1 MMLGAAEL
9 ADADAFLLDA
19 EYTQAWRVFW
29 SETPES
35 RATRRMLST
44 STARKRP
51 VYGSPTIHPEIQE
64 TPPETP
70 FRPLYDNPT
79 FTA

>member
-35 RATRRMLST
+35 RATR
-44 STARKRP
+44 TALQQALTDHP
-51 VYGSPTIHPEIQE
+51 VAIGGHRS
-64 TPPETP
+64 
-70 FRPLYDNPT
+70 
-79 FTA
+79 

>member
-1 MMLGAAEL
+1 MLGAGEL

-35 RATRRMLST
+35 RATRRELRNRLAPDYYS
-44 STARKRP
+44 P
-51 VYGSPTIHPEIQE
+51 YGVAIAYRVIHG
-64 TPPETP
+64 
-70 FRPLYDNPT
+70 
-79 FTA
+79 

>member
-1 MMLGAAEL
+1 MLGAAEL

-35 RATRRMLST
+35 RATRRMVWRERLQ
-44 STARKRP
+44 RRLR
-51 VYGSPTIHPEIQE
+51 TI
-64 TPPETP
+64 
-70 FRPLYDNPT
+70 FRPSGQNSLVGG
-79 FTA
+79 